1 MAVVLNYRWCSPASA
16 APAASD
22 VLPSAPQH
30 GHSGIPA
37 VAVNEDGE
45 RCSCFSFNF
54 SGPKKLLNCCS
65 LEHESLTTA
74 C

>member
-1 MAVVLNYRWCSPASA
+1 MAVVLIYRWYSPASA
-16 APAASD
+16 VPAANA
-22 VLPSAPQH
+22 VLPSAPCH
-30 GHSGIPA
+30 GHSDIPA

-54 SGPKKLLNCCS
+54 SGPKKLLNSCS

>member
-1 MAVVLNYRWCSPASA
+1 MAVVLNYRWYSPASA
-16 APAASD
+16 VPAANA
-22 VLPSAPQH
+22 VLPSAPCH
-30 GHSGIPA
+30 GHSDIPA

-54 SGPKKLLNCCS
+54 SAPKKSLNSCS
-65 LEHESLTTA
+65 LEHESLTMA